1 MKTKKLLQAIFML
14 PALMLAVSLQA
25 QDFELVKDINPN
37 GDSNLEHF
45 TEYNGKLYFQADDGT
60 HDRELWVTDGTATGT
75 LMLKDINP
83 NGSGYPEFFT
93 EYNGKLYFNA
103 NDGDGTNGREL
114 WVTDGTTA
122 GTLMLKDIN
131 PNEGE
136 GGNPHFFTEYNG
148 KLYFS
153 AIGSTN
159 GFELWV
165 TDGTA
170 TGTLMLKDINPNG
183 SGYPEF
189 FTEYN
194 GKLYFSAYDGTNGRE
209 LWVTDGTTAGTQMLK
224 DLEPNGDSDPREFT
238 EYDGKL
244 YFTALNSIP
253 EYYSTRQL
261 WVTDGTIAGTV
272 VVSGGVADSQQG
284 VYNPE
289 NLIVYDN
296 HLYFSG
302 AADHDGKELW
312 KSDGTTAGTQMLKNI
327 NTANYEA
334 SSPQYLY
341 VYNGKLYFTASDGS
355 NGRELWESD
364 GTQTGTVKIQPA
376 VAPNSNPLNSGPYF
390 TEFDGSLYFS
400 ANFDGNGRELWKI
413 TTENLS
419 TEVITQQNILK
430 AYPNPVNNVLN
441 LASQEA
447 IKNVTIVDMTG
458 KTVYSNSYDNNEV
471 SIDISGLQQA
481 MYLVQIKTN
490 GQAQVIKISKN

>member
-1 MKTKKLLQAIFML
+1 MKTKKLLQAIFTI
-14 PALMLAVSLQA
+14 PALILAVSLQA

-37 GDSNLEHF
+37 GDGYPEYLTEYNGKLYFSADDGTNGVELWVTDGTTAGTLMLKDISPTGGGYPSAF
-45 TEYNGKLYFQADDGT
+45 TEYNGKLYFSAYDGT
-60 HDRELWVTDGTATGT
+60 NGTELWVTDGTATGT

-83 NGSGYPEFFT
+83 NGSGSPQDFT
-93 EYNGKLYFNA
+93 EYNDK
-103 NDGDGTNGREL
+103 
-114 WVTDGTTA
+114 
-122 GTLMLKDIN
+122 M
-131 PNEGE
+131 
-136 GGNPHFFTEYNG
+136 
-148 KLYFS
+148 YFS
-153 AIGSTN
+153 A
-159 GFELWV
+159 
-165 TDGTA
+165 D
-170 TGTLMLKDINPNG
+170 
-183 SGYPEF
+183 
-189 FTEYN
+189 
-194 GKLYFSAYDGTNGRE
+194 DGTNGRE

-224 DLEPNGDSDPREFT
+224 DLEPNGHSGPSEFT

-430 AYPNPVNNVLN
+430 AYPNPVSNVLN
-441 LASQEA
+441 LASQEV
-447 IKNVTIVDMTG
+447 IKNVTIVDMLG
-458 KTVYSNSYDNNEV
+458 KMIYQSDYNYSEIN
-471 SIDISGLQQA
+471 IDTSGWQQA
-481 MYLVQIKTN
+481 IYLVKITTESQTK
-490 GQAQVIKISKN
+490 VVKISKN